1 MESSSYL
8 ERVIEREQQL
18 AGQLRRGEE
27 EEEEQGGRGKRSA
40 CSGSGSGRSS
50 GSGSGSG
57 SGEGWMRRKSR
68 EQQEQQERVRL
79 QRAKDMLSSLYVSD
93 SWSCQVL
100 NKQTKQE
107 SFFDKHIKELAARE
121 NSPCVSHRIVDT
133 TSPPHS
139 PSRKKKGKSYK
150 LISKTLVSPS
160 FQPLN
165 DSTKDESEEEIGDSC
180 YEIMNDHINNEDYC
194 NNLAEPSILHPTR
207 SILSTKTLSVFGKE
221 SVQKKDERN
230 LLIAKLLSPGG
241 PPGNGHIV
249 SCDLIFRRMQNCLR
263 RMVSGD
269 MPFYVL
275 CEVLFNLLESC
286 QFKK

>member
-8 ERVIEREQQL
+8 EIVIEREQQL
-18 AGQLRRGEE
+18 AGQLRRGE

-40 CSGSGSGRSS
+40 CSGSGSGSGRSS
-50 GSGSGSG
+50 GSGI
-57 SGEGWMRRKSR
+57 GEGWMRRKSR
-68 EQQEQQERVRL
+68 EQQEQQERERL

-121 NSPCVSHRIVDT
+121 NFPCVSHRIVDT

-165 DSTKDESEEEIGDSC
+165 DPTKDESEEEIGDSC
-180 YEIMNDHINNEDYC
+180 YEIMNDHINNEDCC

-269 MPFYVL
+269 MPL
-275 CEVLFNLLESC
+275 CVM
-286 QFKK
+286 